1 MTIINGIRKY
11 DAYHLATMAGAL
23 APDDPDGEGATF
35 LDRVRK
41 DTIYAVELRSKEWEL
56 TLAEAAEEHRESIQD
71 SVADSAPS
79 SDPDVM
85 WRQFVELGGYRE
97 LDQLRKEGTPR
108 NNTLE
113 GWAELALFT
122 IAFRLVSAL
131 LTEIQ
136 EG

>member
-1 MTIINGIRKY
+1 MNVIDGIRKY
-11 DAYHLATMAGAL
+11 NSYHLATIAGAL
-23 APDDPDGEGATF
+23 APDDQNGDGAMLLDKVRDAT
-35 LDRVRK
+35 
-41 DTIYAVELRSKEWEL
+41 IEAVELRAKEQEL
-56 TLAEAAEEHRESIQD
+56 TLAEAAEEYRERIQD
-71 SVADSAPS
+71 SVADKAPD
-79 SDPDVM
+79 SDQEVM

-97 LDQLRKEGTPR
+97 LDQLRKDGTPN

-122 IAFRLVSAL
+122 IAFRLVSVL